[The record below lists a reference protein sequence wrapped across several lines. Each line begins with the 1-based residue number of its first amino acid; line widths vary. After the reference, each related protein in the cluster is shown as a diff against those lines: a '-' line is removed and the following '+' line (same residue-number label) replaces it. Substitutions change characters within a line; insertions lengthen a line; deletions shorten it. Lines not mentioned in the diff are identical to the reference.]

1 MNDFL
6 SDELDRRR
14 MPSVGDL
21 GSLFFG
27 RALFSV
33 TLHQTWREGNLD
45 SRKDLRAS

>member
-6 SDELDRRR
+6 SDERDRRR
-14 MPSVGDL
+14 MPSVGIKVP
-21 GSLFFG
+21 FFSG

-33 TLHQTWREGNLD
+33 TLQTWREGNLD